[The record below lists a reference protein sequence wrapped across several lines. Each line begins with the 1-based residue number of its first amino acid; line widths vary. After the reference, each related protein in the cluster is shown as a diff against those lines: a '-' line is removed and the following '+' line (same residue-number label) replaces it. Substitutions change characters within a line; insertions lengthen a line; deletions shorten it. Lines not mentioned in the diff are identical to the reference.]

1 VSPYVSSVMTR
12 LAIALLIVVPTF
24 LVSSCSVS
32 HAADAPMPRASARP
46 APASPPPATSR
57 TYARPPAAD
66 LRSRLTPLQFQVT
79 QSAATE
85 PPFQNAYWDNHA
97 EGIYVDVVSGE
108 PLFTS
113 QDKFE
118 SGTGWPSF
126 TQPIESGHVV
136 EQTDTSLGMVRT
148 EVISKGAGSHLGH
161 VFDDGPAPTGKRYCI
176 NSASLRFVPLDRLAA
191 AGYAGYAPRFKAA
204 ASPAVVASANA
215 CATPAPGEAP
225 GCAATLEVAIFGQGS
240 GDNRAAKAAG
250 ILDVEAGYEGDRPAV
265 QVTFDPKVLPYA
277 ALLDAWTRGRE
288 QPLDVYVQG
297 DAQKQTAA
305 RKGLHVAEAVPFR
318 RK

>member
-1 VSPYVSSVMTR
+1 
-12 LAIALLIVVPTF
+12 
-24 LVSSCSVS
+24 
-32 HAADAPMPRASARP
+32 MPRASALP
-46 APASPPPATSR
+46 APASA
-57 TYARPPAAD
+57 PPAASRAYTRPPVAE
-66 LRSRLTPLQFQVT
+66 LRSRLTPLEFQVT

-97 EGIYVDVVSGE
+97 PGIYVDVVSGE

-126 TQPIESGHVV
+126 TRPIADGHVV

-148 EVISKGAGSHLGH
+148 EVISRGAGSHLGH

-191 AGYAGYAPRFKAA
+191 AGYAEYASRFKGA

-215 CATPAPGEAP
+215 CATPAPGKAP
-225 GCAATLEVAIFGQGS
+225 GCAATLDVAIFGQAG
-240 GDNRAAKAAG
+240 GDDRASRAAG
-250 ILDVEAGYEGDRPAV
+250 ILDVETGYEGDRPAV
-265 QVTFDPKVLPYA
+265 RVTFDPKVLSYA
-277 ALLDAWTRGRE
+277 ALLDAWSKGRE
-288 QPLDVYVQG
+288 PPLGVYVQG
-297 DAQKQTAA
+297 DAQKLTAA